1 VAATPPPA
9 AGAVVAEEAGAGAL
23 KPAAPKPVIKRT
35 ARPAVVR
42 KTASASVDD
51 LLAPKAAA
59 PAPKAKPAKGKAK
72 AWVDP
77 FAE

>member
-1 VAATPPPA
+1 
-9 AGAVVAEEAGAGAL
+9 VVAEEAGAGAL
-23 KPAAPKPVIKRT
+23 KPAPKPVIKRT

-59 PAPKAKPAKGKAK
+59 PAPKAKPAKAKAK